1 LFSIVVPVHNVRA
14 YLRECL
20 DSLQTQSFGDY
31 ELIAV
36 DDASTDGCGEI
47 LDEYAGQDGRIR
59 VLHLAANAGLGGARN
74 AGMGLAAGNYVLF
87 LDSDDTLVPGSL
99 QAIADRLYETGIPD
113 ILVYDYA
120 RTYWTGSV
128 ERNVK
133 APALAQ
139 DGSDVFAAD
148 ERPDVLRMLMVV
160 WNKAYRRE
168 FLDAHGFRF
177 PPGYYEDLPWT
188 YPTMIS
194 AERIAVLDRVCV
206 HYRQRRHGNIL
217 RSQSRKHF
225 DVFDQYD
232 RVFAYL
238 DEHPELERWRT
249 FLFERMLLHLLT
261 IVRAKNRVDPSLLR
275 EFFDA
280 FVTAHQRH
288 APVGYDPRTGPGG
301 AKLRAVAANNHAL
314 FAAAESVGGILRAG
328 SARRKLLEQSAR
340 RRTTSVKRSLIRK
353 YYAAQLHRA
362 LDENLAV
369 YASYWARDYSC
380 NPKAIYEAARELTP
394 HIRGV
399 WVVKKENV
407 EAIPPGVDYV
417 KQGSR
422 EYFDLMARAKYFVNN
437 VNFPTEMTKR
447 PGQVHIQT
455 NHGTPLKTMGMQLQ
469 DYPVGANGMSFGKLL
484 QRCDRWDYLISS
496 NRYSS
501 EIWERAYPCDYV
513 TLETGYPR
521 NDRLARATTE
531 ETARIR
537 SDLGLDSEARVI
549 LYAPTFRDWMKPTFT
564 PQIDLARLCNA
575 LGKDYVIIVR
585 GHYLTRGNEEITELQ
600 ERGLLRDGSKHPV
613 LEDLMIASDAL
624 LTDYSSI
631 MFDYA
636 ILDRPIVVYA
646 EDWDT
651 YTRVRGVNFDL
662 TASPPGTLETTMDG
676 LVDAFTSGRY
686 AADGASALRAEFRK
700 RFCQFDD
707 GHAAERVVR
716 MTMLGRH
723 EAHE

>member
-1 LFSIVVPVHNVRA
+1 MFSIIVPVHRVRA

-20 DSLQTQSFGDY
+20 DSLGAQSFADY
-31 ELIAV
+31 ELIAI
-36 DDASTDGCGEI
+36 DDASPDGSGEI
-47 LDEYAGQDGRIR
+47 LDDYAGGDGRIR
-59 VLHLAANAGLGGARN
+59 VLHLAENVGLGGARN
-74 AGMGLAAGNYVLF
+74 AGLELATGRYVLF
-87 LDSDDTLVPGSL
+87 LDSDDTLLPGSL
-99 QAIADRLYETGIPD
+99 RAIADRLGETGHPD

-128 ERNVK
+128 KRNIM
-133 APALAQ
+133 AAALAQ
-139 DGSDVFAAD
+139 EGPDVFTAGD
-148 ERPDVLRMLMVV
+148 RVELLRMLMVV
-160 WNKAYRRE
+160 WNKAYRRD
-168 FLDAHGFRF
+168 FLESHGFRF

-232 RVFAYL
+232 RIFAYL
-238 DEHPELERWRT
+238 DAHPELERWRT

-261 IVRAKNRVDPSLLR
+261 IVRAKDRVDRSLHR

-280 FVTAHQRH
+280 FVAARKRH
-288 APVGYDPRTGPGG
+288 MPSGYDVDAGPGG
-301 AKLRAVAANNHAL
+301 SKLRAVAANSYAG
-314 FAAAESVGGILRAG
+314 FAAAESAGGMLDAG
-328 SARRKLLEQSAR
+328 RKRTKSLKKSVR
-340 RRTTSVKRSLIRK
+340 RRSNSVKRSLLWR
-353 YYAAQLHRA
+353 YYAAGLHRP

-369 YASYWARDYSC
+369 YASYWARDFSC
-380 NPKAIYEAARELTP
+380 NPKAIYEAARDLAP

-407 EAIPPGVDYV
+407 GRIPPGVDYV
-417 KQGSR
+417 KQGSP

-447 PGQVHIQT
+447 PGQVHVQT
-455 NHGTPLKTMGMQLQ
+455 NHGTPLKTMGLQLQ

-484 QRCDRWDYLISS
+484 QRCDRWDYLISA
-496 NRYSS
+496 NRFSS
-501 EIWERAYPCDYV
+501 EVWERAYPCGYV

-521 NDRLARATTE
+521 NDRLVRATTE
-531 ETARIR
+531 ETAQVRA
-537 SDLGLDSEARVI
+537 DLGLEPDKTVI
-549 LYAPTFRDWMKPTFT
+549 LYAPTFRDWAKKTFT
-564 PQIDLARLCNA
+564 SVIDLARLCHE
-575 LGKDYVIIVR
+575 LGDGHVIMVR
-585 GHYLTRGNEEITELQ
+585 GHYFTRGNDEIAELQ
-600 ERGLLRDGSKHPV
+600 ERGLLRDVSKHPAI
-613 LEDLMIASDAL
+613 EDLLIASDAL

-636 ILDRPIVVYA
+636 ILDRPIVIYA

-651 YTRVRGVNFDL
+651 YVRVRGVNFDL
-662 TASPPGTLETTMDG
+662 TAAPPGTLETTMDG
-676 LVDAFTSGRY
+676 LADAFVSGRY
-686 AADGASALRAEFRK
+686 AGEEAGALRAEFRK
-700 RFCQFDD
+700 RFCEFDD

-716 MTMLGRH
+716 TTMLGDS
-723 EAHE
+723 AG